1 MSPLR
6 SLLALFLLSLGLLAQ
21 DLLPQTPPR
30 LEIQPAGVQRL
41 GSIGPREKRV
51 LEYRIRNLSALPIRL
66 NPEDIPSG
74 LKAEGP
80 ALVQPIEAGAS
91 AELRVELDASE
102 QQGWYRRRIKLRT
115 DDPRQG
121 FYVLPLEAT
130 IRPDLSVDAS
140 RKRFPLIQDGRI
152 SRLVFTF
159 VRETGAPLALKQVEE
174 PAAYVKAVIQE
185 QGARAELRLEIDP
198 AALPPGRKEGLE
210 ILKVKAQVPGQEDWT
225 LYAAWERVPLLLC
238 SPERLVFRGKDQ
250 LELTFRKA
258 EGAAFEIGEAR
269 ILGDDFE
276 ILERSRGGAA
286 DHRILL
292 QRKRKA
298 DSRGELRIRLRDMD
312 TELVFPVANLPE

>member
-1 MSPLR
+1 
-6 SLLALFLLSLGLLAQ
+6 
-21 DLLPQTPPR
+21 
-30 LEIQPAGVQRL
+30 
-41 GSIGPREKRV
+41 V

-91 AELRVELDASE
+91 AELRVELDASQ

-159 VRETGAPLALKQVEE
+159 VRETGAPLALKLAEE
-174 PAAYVKAVIQE
+174 PAAYVKALIQE
-185 QGARAELRLEIDP
+185 QGPRAELRLEIDP

-238 SPERLVFRGKDQ
+238 DPERLVFRGRDQ
-250 LELTFRKA
+250 LELKFRKP

-269 ILGDDFE
+269 ILGEDFE
-276 ILERSRGGAA
+276 ILERSRGVAA